1 MDRHYLL
8 GQRVQPP
15 LAIKGCALNVA
26 AHGTG
31 SYYHWLLDEIPRYLL
46 VSGLSFDAYFA
57 SRDTAQNRAALH
69 LLGLDPAN
77 FFFIDEKR
85 RRRHFSADLLI
96 CPSYVAPTGEP
107 SPRLVSLLS
116 AFVEPLIDNTLTYP
130 ERVYISRAG
139 ATSRRVRQEHELEAA
154 LHQQGYATI
163 KLEDLTWQEQ
173 INLFFHAREI
183 CAPHGAGL
191 ANLVFCSRK
200 PLVVELFPATYVH
213 WCFWKLARLVGADY
227 VPFAFPYGEVEHRN
241 GGAHIDI
248 DPSDVSMIVKAVR
261 RYR

>member
-1 MDRHYLL
+1 
-8 GQRVQPP
+8 
-15 LAIKGCALNVA
+15 
-26 AHGTG
+26 
-31 SYYHWLLDEIPRYLL
+31 
-46 VSGLSFDAYFA
+46 
-57 SRDTAQNRAALH
+57 
-69 LLGLDPAN
+69 
-77 FFFIDEKR
+77 
-85 RRRHFSADLLI
+85 
-96 CPSYVAPTGEP
+96 
-107 SPRLVSLLS
+107 LVSLLS
-116 AFVEPLIDNTLTYP
+116 AFVKPLIDNTLTYP